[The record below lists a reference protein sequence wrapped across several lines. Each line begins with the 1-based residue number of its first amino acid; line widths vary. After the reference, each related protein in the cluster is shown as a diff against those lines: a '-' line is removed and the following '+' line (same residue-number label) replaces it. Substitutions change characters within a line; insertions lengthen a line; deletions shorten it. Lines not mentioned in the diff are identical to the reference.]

1 MNALLKIAYVLSI
14 NENKKIYYGGKYFH
28 IKWMCLA
35 VTSVKIYFILG
46 PKLFLF
52 C

>member
-1 MNALLKIAYVLSI
+1 MNALLKIAYVLSK

-28 IKWMCLA
+28 IEWMCLA